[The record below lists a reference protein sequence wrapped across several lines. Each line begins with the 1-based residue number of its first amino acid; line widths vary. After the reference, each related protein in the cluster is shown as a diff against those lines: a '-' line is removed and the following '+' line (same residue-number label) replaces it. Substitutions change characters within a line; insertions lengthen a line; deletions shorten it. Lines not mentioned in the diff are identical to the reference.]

1 MARLENEYLAIDVCL
16 GSVPPPQYVS
26 LTLPVGSTIKQA
38 ILASQL
44 IPETE
49 ISNYRVGIYGE
60 FKPLDTVLNNH
71 DRVEIYTPLQ
81 VDPKTARTLRV
92 RQMRLKNPNTERKWR
107 TDKST
112 G

>member
-1 MARLENEYLAIDVCL
+1 MAQLENEYLAIDVCL
-16 GSVPPPQYVS
+16 GSVPIPQYIS

-38 ILASQL
+38 ILASRL

-49 ISNYRVGIYGE
+49 IGIYRVGIYGE
-60 FKPLDTVLNNH
+60 FKPLDTLLSNH

-81 VDPKTARTLRV
+81 VDPKTARALRV
-92 RQMRLKNPNTERKWR
+92 KQMRLKNPSAERKWR

-112 G
+112 E

>member
-1 MARLENEYLAIDVCL
+1 MAHLENEYLVIDVCL
-16 GSVPPPQYVS
+16 GSAPIPQYIS
-26 LTLPVGSTIKQA
+26 LTLPVGCTIKQA

-49 ISNYRVGIYGE
+49 IGDYRVGIYGE
-60 FKPLDTVLNNH
+60 LKPLDTLLNNH

-81 VDPKTARTLRV
+81 VDPKTARALRV
-92 RQMRLKNPNTERKWR
+92 KQMRLKNPSAERKWR